1 VDRHALPAPAPTR
14 PDLETPFTAP
24 RTPAEDALA
33 AIWADVLGIERVGV
47 DDDFFA
53 LGGHSLLA
61 TRMVAHA
68 RDALGVDLPLRRV
81 FETPTVAA
89 LAVVVAKAAA
99 DTPRAESIRPVATVS
114 SGAATRL
121 LTQLDTLSEAEVDGL
136 LDQLHDEDNAVL
148 NQS

>member
-1 VDRHALPAPAPTR
+1 VDRHALPTPAPTR
-14 PDLETPFTAP
+14 PELETPFAAP
-24 RTPAEDALA
+24 RTPIEQTLA

-68 RDALGVDLPLRRV
+68 REALGVDIPLRRV
-81 FETPTVAA
+81 FETPTVAG
-89 LAVVVAKAAA
+89 LAVVVAAPDA
-99 DTPRAESIRPVATVS
+99 PRADRIRPVAAVS

-121 LTQLDTLSEAEVDGL
+121 LTQLDALSEAEVDGL
-136 LDQLHDEDNAVL
+136 LDQLHDGDNAAL